1 MSTIIAFGRLIRL
14 PNLLMIALVQYLVRY
29 FIIIPK
35 VANAIQPKILEILRS
50 TVYGAEGVPLSDTD
64 IIDIAYNKATD
75 FLLSDLNF
83 FLLSLSTIMITAAGY
98 IINDYF
104 DVKTDSVNKPNSII
118 IDTYIKRRVA
128 MGAHL
133 VLGFMG
139 ILLGF
144 YLGWVVGNWQLGS
157 IHAFAFI
164 FLWFYSTNYK
174 KQLLIGNLLVSM
186 LTALVIAIIGIYERG
201 IYTTILIEYN
211 ANAFVRDVMMIL
223 LTYAGFAFIISMM
236 REIVKD
242 MEDMQGD
249 KETGATTLPIQFGL
263 KITKVI
269 AIILTVVFMALVGYA
284 MYSQWLKLS
293 WIHLSYVLVFIIA
306 PGLMAMKWLISAEK
320 RKDYHVV
327 SILIKVIML
336 AGVLSIP
343 VLYHF

>member
-1 MSTIIAFGRLIRL
+1 MNPIIAFGKLIRL

-29 FIIIPK
+29 FLIIPK
-35 VANAIQPKILEILRS
+35 VANTIQPKILEILKS
-50 TVYGAEGVPLSDTD
+50 TVYGADDTPFSDAD
-64 IIDIAYNKATD
+64 IMDIAFSKVTD
-75 FLLSDLNF
+75 YLLSDMNF
-83 FLLSLSTIMITAAGY
+83 FLLSLSTIMVTAAGY

-104 DVKTDSVNKPNSII
+104 DVKTDAINKPNSII

-133 VLGFMG
+133 VLGAIG

-174 KQLLIGNLLVSM
+174 KQLIIGNVLVSV
-186 LTALVIAIIGIYERG
+186 LTALVILIVGVYERG
-201 IYTTILIEYN
+201 SYTIILEEYN
-211 ANAFVRDVMMIL
+211 ANVFVRDIMMVL
-223 LTYAGFAFIISMM
+223 LTYAGFAFIISMI

-242 MEDMQGD
+242 MEDMKGD
-249 KETGATTLPIQFGL
+249 EEIGATTLPIQFGI
-263 KITKVI
+263 KTTKVI
-269 AIILTVVFMALVGYA
+269 TVLLTVIFIVLVGYA

-293 WIHLSYVLVFIIA
+293 WIHLSYVLATVIA
-306 PGLMAMKWLISAEK
+306 PSLIVIKWLISAER

-343 VLYHF
+343 VLYYF